1 MSKLVRNSLLPR
13 CVYYLPVYMWLPNG
27 VRKKKIVYT
36 EFILIKQMENMLPR
50 GYLNFYIRITLII
63 KSLNIV

>member
-27 VRKKKIVYT
+27 VRKKNSIY
-36 EFILIKQMENMLPR
+36 
-50 GYLNFYIRITLII
+50 RIHINQKNGKHATSWLS
-63 KSLNIV
+63 KLLH

>member
-13 CVYYLPVYMWLPNG
+13 CVYYLPVYMWLPDG
-27 VRKKKIVYT
+27 VRKKNSIYRIHINQK
-36 EFILIKQMENMLPR
+36 MENMLPR

-63 KSLNIV
+63 ISLKIV